1 VPGAFAH
8 RARGTLIVN
17 GDGVRLLIC
26 DDHPV
31 VRAGL
36 NGMLSG
42 EPDFE
47 VVGEAANGREAIA
60 LTGELRPDVVLMD
73 LRMPEMDGVSAI
85 LQIKA
90 EHPETQILV
99 LTTYESDA
107 DILRAIEAGAT
118 GYLLKD
124 APREELF
131 GAIRVV
137 AEGKSPL
144 APTVATRLMQRM
156 RGTDEE
162 SFLSTREIEVLE
174 LVARG
179 TSNKEI
185 AKRLWV
191 SETTV
196 KSHMLH
202 IFDKLGVT
210 DRTAAVTAALKQGI
224 IRLEP

>member
-1 VPGAFAH
+1 VS
-8 RARGTLIVN
+8 
-17 GDGVRLLIC
+17 VRILVT

-36 NGMLSG
+36 SGMLSG

-47 VVGEAANGREAIA
+47 VVGEAQNGKEAVA
-60 LTGELRPDVVLMD
+60 FVGERKPDVVLMD
-73 LRMPEMDGVSAI
+73 LRMPEMDGVTAI
-85 LQIKA
+85 QHIKSNYPDV
-90 EHPETQILV
+90 HILV

-107 DILRAIEAGAT
+107 DILRAIETGAT

-124 APREELF
+124 TPREELF
-131 GAIRVV
+131 GAIRMV
-137 AEGKSPL
+137 AQGQSPL
-144 APTVATRLMQRM
+144 APGVAARLMQRV
-156 RGTDEE
+156 RNPEE
-162 SFLSTREIEVLE
+162 EGLSTREIEVLE
-174 LVARG
+174 LVAHG

-185 AKRLWV
+185 AKQLWV

-202 IFDKLGVT
+202 IFDKLSVT
-210 DRTAAVTAALKQGI
+210 DRTAAVTEALKRGI

>member
-1 VPGAFAH
+1 MS
-8 RARGTLIVN
+8 I
-17 GDGVRLLIC
+17 RLLIS

-36 NGMLSG
+36 SGMLSG

-47 VVGEAANGREAIA
+47 VVGEAANGKEAVA

-73 LRMPEMDGVSAI
+73 LRMPEMDGVTAI
-85 LQIKA
+85 GHIKA
-90 EHPETQILV
+90 EHPEVQILV

-107 DILRAIEAGAT
+107 DILRAVETGAS

-124 APREELF
+124 SPREELF

-137 AEGKSPL
+137 AEGNSPL

-156 RGTDEE
+156 RGADEE
-162 SFLSTREIEVLE
+162 ALSTREIEVLE

-185 AKRLWV
+185 AKELWV

-202 IFDKLGVT
+202 IFDKLDVT
-210 DRTAAVTAALKQGI
+210 DRTAAVTEALKRGI

>member
-1 VPGAFAH
+1 MS
-8 RARGTLIVN
+8 
-17 GDGVRLLIC
+17 VRILVT

-36 NGMLSG
+36 SGMLSG

-47 VVGEAANGREAIA
+47 VVGEAQNGKEAVA
-60 LTGELRPDVVLMD
+60 FVGERKPDVVLMD
-73 LRMPEMDGVSAI
+73 LRMPEMDGVTAI
-85 LQIKA
+85 QHIKSNYPDV
-90 EHPETQILV
+90 HILV

-107 DILRAIEAGAT
+107 DILRAIETGAT

-124 APREELF
+124 TPREELF
-131 GAIRVV
+131 GAIRMV
-137 AEGKSPL
+137 AQGQSPL
-144 APTVATRLMQRM
+144 APGVAARLMQRV
-156 RGTDEE
+156 RNPEE
-162 SFLSTREIEVLE
+162 EGLSTREIEVLE
-174 LVARG
+174 LVAHG

-185 AKRLWV
+185 AKQLWV

-202 IFDKLGVT
+202 IFDKLSVT
-210 DRTAAVTAALKQGI
+210 DRTAAVTEALKRGI

>member
-1 VPGAFAH
+1 MSEEI
-8 RARGTLIVN
+8 RILIT
-17 GDGVRLLIC
+17 

-36 NGMLSG
+36 GGMISG

-47 VVGEAANGREAIA
+47 VVGEAGDGKEAVA
-60 LTGELRPDVVLMD
+60 MTGELKPHVVLMD
-73 LRMPEMDGVSAI
+73 LRMPEMDGVTAI
-85 LQIKA
+85 GHIKA
-90 EHPETQILV
+90 EYPDVQILV

-107 DILRAIEAGAT
+107 DILRAIETGAT

-124 APREELF
+124 TPREELF
-131 GAIRVV
+131 GAIRLV

-144 APTVATRLMQRM
+144 APGVATRLMQRM
-156 RGTDEE
+156 RGSEE
-162 SFLSTREIEVLE
+162 EGLSTREIEVLE

-185 AKRLWV
+185 AKELWV

-210 DRTAAVTAALKQGI
+210 DRTAAVTAALKRGI

>member
-1 VPGAFAH
+1 MS
-8 RARGTLIVN
+8 
-17 GDGVRLLIC
+17 VRILVT

-36 NGMLSG
+36 SGMLSG

-47 VVGEAANGREAIA
+47 VVGEAQNGKEAVAFVRE
-60 LTGELRPDVVLMD
+60 RKPDVVLMD
-73 LRMPEMDGVSAI
+73 LRMPEMDGVTAI
-85 LQIKA
+85 QHIKSNYPDV
-90 EHPETQILV
+90 HILV

-107 DILRAIEAGAT
+107 DILRAIETGAT

-124 APREELF
+124 TPREELF
-131 GAIRVV
+131 GAIRMV
-137 AEGKSPL
+137 AQGQSPL
-144 APTVATRLMQRM
+144 APGVAARLMQRV
-156 RGTDEE
+156 RNPEE
-162 SFLSTREIEVLE
+162 EGLSTREIEVLE
-174 LVARG
+174 LVAHG

-185 AKRLWV
+185 AKQLWV

-210 DRTAAVTAALKQGI
+210 DRTAAVTEALKRGI

>member
-1 VPGAFAH
+1 MSEN
-8 RARGTLIVN
+8 I
-17 GDGVRLLIC
+17 RLLIA

-36 NGMLSG
+36 RGMLSA

-47 VVGEAANGREAIA
+47 VVGEATNGAEAVA
-60 LTGELRPDVVLMD
+60 LTGELRPDIVLMD
-73 LRMPEMDGVSAI
+73 LRMPEVDGVTAI
-85 LQIKA
+85 SQIK
-90 EHPETQILV
+90 EEYPETQVLV

-107 DILRAIEAGAT
+107 DILRAIETGAT

-131 GAIRVV
+131 AAIRT
-137 AEGKSPL
+137 AAQGKSPL
-144 APTVATRLMQRM
+144 APNVATRLMQRM
-156 RGTDEE
+156 RDLDEE
-162 SFLSTREIEVLE
+162 ALSAREIEVLE
-174 LVARG
+174 LVASG

-210 DRTAAVTAALKQGI
+210 DRTAAVTEALKRGI

>member
-1 VPGAFAH
+1 VS
-8 RARGTLIVN
+8 
-17 GDGVRLLIC
+17 VRILVT

-36 NGMLSG
+36 SGMLSG

-47 VVGEAANGREAIA
+47 VVGEAQNGKEAVA
-60 LTGELRPDVVLMD
+60 FVGELKPDVVLMD
-73 LRMPEMDGVSAI
+73 LRMPEMDGVTAI
-85 LQIKA
+85 GHIKTD
-90 EHPETQILV
+90 HPDVHILV

-107 DILRAIEAGAT
+107 DILRAIETGAT

-124 APREELF
+124 TPREELF
-131 GAIRVV
+131 GAIRTV
-137 AEGKSPL
+137 AQGQSPL
-144 APTVATRLMQRM
+144 APGVAARLMQRV
-156 RGTDEE
+156 RDPEE
-162 SFLSTREIEVLE
+162 EGLSTREIEVLE
-174 LVARG
+174 LVAHG

-185 AKRLWV
+185 AKQLWV

-210 DRTAAVTAALKQGI
+210 DRTAAVTEALKRGI

>member
-1 VPGAFAH
+1 MSEQQQI
-8 RARGTLIVN
+8 RILIS
-17 GDGVRLLIC
+17 

-31 VRAGL
+31 VRTGL
-36 NGMLSG
+36 RGMING

-47 VVGEAANGREAIA
+47 VVGEAENGKEAVA
-60 LTGELRPDVVLMD
+60 MTGELRPQVVLMD
-73 LRMPEMDGVSAI
+73 LRMPEMDGVTAI
-85 LQIKA
+85 GHIKA
-90 EHPETQILV
+90 EHPEVQVLV

-107 DILRAIEAGAT
+107 DILRAIETGAT

-124 APREELF
+124 TPREELF
-131 GAIRVV
+131 EAIRLV
-137 AEGKSPL
+137 ARGESPL
-144 APTVATRLMQRM
+144 DPGVAARLMQRM
-156 RGTDEE
+156 RGPSEE
-162 SFLSTREIEVLE
+162 GLSTREIEVLE

-185 AKRLWV
+185 AKQLWV

-202 IFDKLGVT
+202 IFDKLSVT
-210 DRTAAVTAALKQGI
+210 DRTAAVTAALKRGI

>member
-1 VPGAFAH
+1 MNGSI
-8 RARGTLIVN
+8 RILIS
-17 GDGVRLLIC
+17 

-36 NGMLSG
+36 SGMISA
-42 EPDFE
+42 EPGFE
-47 VVGEAANGREAIA
+47 VIGEAGNGKEAIA
-60 LTGELRPDVVLMD
+60 LTGELKPDVVLMD
-73 LRMPEMDGVSAI
+73 LRMPEMDGVTAI
-85 LQIKA
+85 GHIKGDY
-90 EHPETQILV
+90 PDVQILV

-107 DILRAIEAGAT
+107 DILRAIETGAT

-124 APREELF
+124 TPREELF
-131 GAIRVV
+131 GAIRMV

-144 APTVATRLMQRM
+144 DPGVATRIMQRM
-156 RGTDEE
+156 RGSDEE
-162 SFLSTREIEVLE
+162 GLSTREIEVLE

-185 AKRLWV
+185 AKQLWV

-210 DRTAAVTAALKQGI
+210 DRTAAVTAALKRGI

>member
-1 VPGAFAH
+1 MS
-8 RARGTLIVN
+8 
-17 GDGVRLLIC
+17 VRILVT

-36 NGMLSG
+36 SGMLSG

-47 VVGEAANGREAIA
+47 VVGEAQNGKEAVA
-60 LTGELRPDVVLMD
+60 FVGERKPDVVLMD
-73 LRMPEMDGVSAI
+73 LRMPEMDGVTAI
-85 LQIKA
+85 QHIKSNYPDV
-90 EHPETQILV
+90 HILV

-107 DILRAIEAGAT
+107 DILRAIETGAT

-124 APREELF
+124 TPREELF
-131 GAIRVV
+131 GAIRMV
-137 AEGKSPL
+137 AQGQSPL
-144 APTVATRLMQRM
+144 APGVAARLMQRV
-156 RGTDEE
+156 RNPEE
-162 SFLSTREIEVLE
+162 EGLSTREIEVLE
-174 LVARG
+174 LVAHG

-185 AKRLWV
+185 AKQLWV

-210 DRTAAVTAALKQGI
+210 DRTAAVTEALKRGI

>member
-1 VPGAFAH
+1 
-8 RARGTLIVN
+8 
-17 GDGVRLLIC
+17 
-26 DDHPV
+26 
-31 VRAGL
+31 
-36 NGMLSG
+36 MLQG

-47 VVGEAANGREAIA
+47 VIGEATNGKEAVA
-60 LTGELRPDVVLMD
+60 LAGELRPDVVLMD
-73 LRMPEMDGVSAI
+73 LRMPEMDGVTAI
-85 LQIKA
+85 GHIKA
-90 EHPETQILV
+90 EHPEIHILV

-107 DILRAIEAGAT
+107 DILRAVERGAS

-124 APREELF
+124 SPREELF

-156 RGTDEE
+156 RGSDEE
-162 SFLSTREIEVLE
+162 ALSTREIEVLE

-185 AKRLWV
+185 AKTLWV

-210 DRTAAVTAALKQGI
+210 DRTAAVTAALKRGI

>member
-1 VPGAFAH
+1 MS
-8 RARGTLIVN
+8 
-17 GDGVRLLIC
+17 VRLLIT

-36 NGMLSG
+36 SGMLSA

-47 VVGEAANGREAIA
+47 VIGEAGNGKEAVA
-60 LTGELRPDVVLMD
+60 LTSELRPDVVLMD
-73 LRMPEMDGVSAI
+73 LRMPEMDGVTAI
-85 LQIKA
+85 SHIKS
-90 EHPETQILV
+90 EHPETQVLV

-107 DILRAIEAGAT
+107 DILRAIETGAS

-131 GAIRVV
+131 GAIRTV
-137 AEGKSPL
+137 AQGKSPL
-144 APTVATRLMQRM
+144 APSVAARLMDRM
-156 RGTDEE
+156 RGATEE
-162 SFLSTREIEVLE
+162 SLSTREIEVLE

-185 AKRLWV
+185 AKQLWV

-210 DRTAAVTAALKQGI
+210 DRTAAVTAALKRGI
-224 IRLEP
+224 IRL

>member
-1 VPGAFAH
+1 VS
-8 RARGTLIVN
+8 
-17 GDGVRLLIC
+17 VRILVT

-36 NGMLSG
+36 SGMLSG

-47 VVGEAANGREAIA
+47 VVGEAQNGKEAVA
-60 LTGELRPDVVLMD
+60 FVGELKPDVVLMD
-73 LRMPEMDGVSAI
+73 LRMPEMDGVTAI
-85 LQIKA
+85 EHIKSSYPDV
-90 EHPETQILV
+90 HVLV

-107 DILRAIEAGAT
+107 DILRAIETGAT

-124 APREELF
+124 TPREELF
-131 GAIRVV
+131 GAIRTV
-137 AEGKSPL
+137 AQGQSPL
-144 APTVATRLMQRM
+144 APGVAARLMQRV
-156 RGTDEE
+156 RDPEE
-162 SFLSTREIEVLE
+162 EGLSTREIEVLE
-174 LVARG
+174 LVAHG

-185 AKRLWV
+185 AKQLWV

-210 DRTAAVTAALKQGI
+210 DRTAAVTEALKRGI

>member
-1 VPGAFAH
+1 MS
-8 RARGTLIVN
+8 
-17 GDGVRLLIC
+17 VRILVT

-36 NGMLSG
+36 SGMLSG

-47 VVGEAANGREAIA
+47 VVGEAQNGKEAVA
-60 LTGELRPDVVLMD
+60 FVGERKPDVVLMD
-73 LRMPEMDGVSAI
+73 LRMPEMDGVTAI
-85 LQIKA
+85 QHIKSNYPDV
-90 EHPETQILV
+90 HILV

-107 DILRAIEAGAT
+107 DILRAIETGAT

-124 APREELF
+124 TPREELF
-131 GAIRVV
+131 GAIRMV
-137 AEGKSPL
+137 AQGQSPL
-144 APTVATRLMQRM
+144 APGVAARLMQRV
-156 RGTDEE
+156 RNPEE
-162 SFLSTREIEVLE
+162 DGLSTREIEVLE
-174 LVARG
+174 LVAHG

-185 AKRLWV
+185 AKQLWV

-210 DRTAAVTAALKQGI
+210 DRTAAVTEALKRGI

>member
-1 VPGAFAH
+1 MSEN
-8 RARGTLIVN
+8 I
-17 GDGVRLLIC
+17 RLLIS

-36 NGMLSG
+36 RGMLSA

-47 VVGEAANGREAIA
+47 VVGEATNGAEAVA

-73 LRMPEMDGVSAI
+73 LRMPEIDGVTAI
-85 LQIKA
+85 SQIK
-90 EHPETQILV
+90 EEYPETQVLV

-107 DILRAIEAGAT
+107 DILRAIETGAT

-131 GAIRVV
+131 AAIRT
-137 AEGKSPL
+137 AAQGKSPL
-144 APTVATRLMQRM
+144 APNVATRLMQRM
-156 RGTDEE
+156 RDLDEE
-162 SFLSTREIEVLE
+162 ALSAREIEVLE
-174 LVARG
+174 LVASG

-210 DRTAAVTAALKQGI
+210 DRTAAVTEALKRGI

>member
-1 VPGAFAH
+1 MI
-8 RARGTLIVN
+8 T
-17 GDGVRLLIC
+17 

-36 NGMLSG
+36 RGMLSG

-47 VVGEAANGREAIA
+47 VVGEATNGKEALA
-60 LTGELRPDVVLMD
+60 LIGELRPDVVLMD
-73 LRMPEMDGVSAI
+73 LRMPEMDGVTAI
-85 LQIKA
+85 SHIKA
-90 EHPETQILV
+90 EYPETQILV

-107 DILRAIEAGAT
+107 DILRAIETGAT

-124 APREELF
+124 APREDLF
-131 GAIRVV
+131 GAIRLA

-144 APTVATRLMQRM
+144 APTVATRIMQRM
-156 RGTDEE
+156 RGDAEE
-162 SFLSTREIEVLE
+162 EALSTREIEVLE

-185 AKRLWV
+185 AKQLWV

-202 IFDKLGVT
+202 IFDKLSVT
-210 DRTAAVTAALKQGI
+210 DRTAAVTESLRRGI
-224 IRLEP
+224 LRLDP

>member
-1 VPGAFAH
+1 MSGSISV
-8 RARGTLIVN
+8 LIA
-17 GDGVRLLIC
+17 

-36 NGMLSG
+36 RGMLSG

-47 VVGEAANGREAIA
+47 VVGEAQNGKEAVA
-60 LTGELRPDVVLMD
+60 LAGRLGPDVVLMD
-73 LRMPEMDGVSAI
+73 LRMPQMDGVTATER
-85 LQIKA
+85 IKA
-90 EHPETQILV
+90 EYPKVRVLV

-107 DILRAIEAGAT
+107 DILRAIETGAT

-131 GAIRVV
+131 GAIRMV

-144 APTVATRLMQRM
+144 APAVAARLMQRM
-156 RGTDEE
+156 RGPAEKA
-162 SFLSTREIEVLE
+162 LSAREIEVLE
-174 LVARG
+174 LVAQGR
-179 TSNKEI
+179 SNKEI
-185 AKRLWV
+185 ARRLWI

-202 IFDKLGVT
+202 VFGKLGVT
-210 DRTAAVTAALKQGI
+210 DRTAAVTEALRRGI
-224 IRLEP
+224 LRLEP

>member
-1 VPGAFAH
+1 MSEQQQI
-8 RARGTLIVN
+8 RILIS
-17 GDGVRLLIC
+17 

-31 VRAGL
+31 VRTGL
-36 NGMLSG
+36 RGMING

-47 VVGEAANGREAIA
+47 VVGEAENGKEAVA
-60 LTGELRPDVVLMD
+60 MTGELRPQVVLMD
-73 LRMPEMDGVSAI
+73 LRMPEMDGVTAI
-85 LQIKA
+85 GHIKA
-90 EHPETQILV
+90 EQPEVQVLV

-107 DILRAIEAGAT
+107 DILRAIETGAT

-124 APREELF
+124 TPREELF
-131 GAIRVV
+131 EAIRLV
-137 AEGKSPL
+137 ARGESPL
-144 APTVATRLMQRM
+144 DPGVAARLMQRM
-156 RGTDEE
+156 RGPSEE
-162 SFLSTREIEVLE
+162 GLSTREIEVLE

-185 AKRLWV
+185 AKQLWV

-202 IFDKLGVT
+202 IFDKLSVT
-210 DRTAAVTAALKQGI
+210 DRTAAVTAALKRGI

>member
-1 VPGAFAH
+1 MS
-8 RARGTLIVN
+8 
-17 GDGVRLLIC
+17 VRILVT

-36 NGMLSG
+36 SGMLSG

-47 VVGEAANGREAIA
+47 VVGEAQNGKEAVA
-60 LTGELRPDVVLMD
+60 FVGELKPDVVLMD
-73 LRMPEMDGVSAI
+73 LRMPEMDGVTAI
-85 LQIKA
+85 DPIKS
-90 EHPETQILV
+90 EYPDVHILV

-107 DILRAIEAGAT
+107 DILRAIETGAT

-124 APREELF
+124 TPREELF
-131 GAIRVV
+131 GAIRTV
-137 AEGKSPL
+137 AQGQSPL
-144 APTVATRLMQRM
+144 APGVAARLMQRV
-156 RGTDEE
+156 RNPEE
-162 SFLSTREIEVLE
+162 EGLSTREIEVLE
-174 LVARG
+174 LVAHG

-185 AKRLWV
+185 AKQLWV

-210 DRTAAVTAALKQGI
+210 DRTAAVTEALKRGI
-224 IRLEP
+224 IRLQP

>member
-1 VPGAFAH
+1 MSV
-8 RARGTLIVN
+8 RVLIS
-17 GDGVRLLIC
+17 

-36 NGMLSG
+36 RGMLSG

-47 VVGEAANGREAIA
+47 VVGEAQNGKEAVA
-60 LTGELRPDVVLMD
+60 LTGDLRPDVVLMD
-73 LRMPEMDGVSAI
+73 LRMPEMDGVMAI
-85 LQIKA
+85 GRIK
-90 EHPETQILV
+90 EENPEVQMLV

-107 DILRAIEAGAT
+107 DIIRAVEVGAT
-118 GYLLKD
+118 GFLLKD

-131 GAIRVV
+131 AAIRAA

-144 APTVATRLMQRM
+144 SPAVAARLMRRM
-156 RGTDEE
+156 RGPAEE
-162 SFLSTREIEVLE
+162 ALSAREIEVLE

-185 AKRLWV
+185 AKQLWV

-210 DRTAAVTAALKQGI
+210 DRTAAVTAALKRGI

>member
-1 VPGAFAH
+1 VSKSV
-8 RARGTLIVN
+8 RILIS
-17 GDGVRLLIC
+17 

-36 NGMLSG
+36 RGMLSG

-47 VVGEAANGREAIA
+47 VVGEAENGKEAVA
-60 LTGELRPDVVLMD
+60 MTGEHRPDVVLMD
-73 LRMPEMDGVSAI
+73 LRMPEMDGVTAI
-85 LQIKA
+85 GRIRA
-90 EHPETQILV
+90 EHPEVQILV

-107 DILRAIEAGAT
+107 DILRAIETGAT
-118 GYLLKD
+118 GYLLKET
-124 APREELF
+124 PREELF
-131 GAIRVV
+131 GAIRLV

-144 APTVATRLMQRM
+144 APGVAARLMQRM
-156 RGTDEE
+156 RDTDEE
-162 SFLSTREIEVLE
+162 GLSTREIEVLE

-185 AKRLWV
+185 AKQLWV

-202 IFDKLGVT
+202 IFDKLDVT
-210 DRTAAVTAALKQGI
+210 DRTAAVTAALKRGI

>member
-1 VPGAFAH
+1 MS
-8 RARGTLIVN
+8 
-17 GDGVRLLIC
+17 VRILVT

-36 NGMLSG
+36 SGMLSG

-47 VVGEAANGREAIA
+47 VVGEAQNGKEAVA
-60 LTGELRPDVVLMD
+60 FVGERKPDVVLMD
-73 LRMPEMDGVSAI
+73 LRMPEMDGVTAI
-85 LQIKA
+85 EHIKSNYPDV
-90 EHPETQILV
+90 HILV

-107 DILRAIEAGAT
+107 DILRAIETGAT

-124 APREELF
+124 TPREELF
-131 GAIRVV
+131 GAIRMV
-137 AEGKSPL
+137 AQGQSPL
-144 APTVATRLMQRM
+144 APGVAARLMQRV
-156 RGTDEE
+156 RNPEE
-162 SFLSTREIEVLE
+162 EGLSTREIEVLE
-174 LVARG
+174 LVAHG

-185 AKRLWV
+185 AKQLWV

-202 IFDKLGVT
+202 IFDKLSVT
-210 DRTAAVTAALKQGI
+210 DRTAAVTEALKRGI